1 ELAVFYNLPTTP
13 PAVLHLYD
21 IHGRHITT
29 QTLPP
34 FDVFTPL
41 RTPSLPPGV
50 YLYTAEQGGMV
61 VARGKVAVV
70 R

>member
-29 QTLPP
+29 QSLDLSGLPAGMY
-34 FDVFTPL
+34 VWRL
-41 RTPSLPPGV
+41 ALPGG
-50 YLYTAEQGGMV
+50 YEQYEASGKLV
-61 VARGKVAVV
+61 VE
-70 R
+70 